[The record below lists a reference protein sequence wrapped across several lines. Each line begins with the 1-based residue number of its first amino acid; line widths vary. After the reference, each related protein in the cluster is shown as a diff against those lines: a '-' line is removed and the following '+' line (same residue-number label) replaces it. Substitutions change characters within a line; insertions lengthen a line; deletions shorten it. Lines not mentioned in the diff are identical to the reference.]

1 VSLFYLQK
9 NGVEKFEKGWETSLF
24 APMASS
30 MCGYI
35 ALETG
40 KTYYIS
46 GKTKYIP
53 ENENKSNPWKCCRIK
68 IIV

>member
-1 VSLFYLQK
+1 MKIIISIMSAQFK
-9 NGVEKFEKGWETSLF
+9 NFKSKNRRNS
-24 APMASS
+24 
-30 MCGYI
+30 GYI

-53 ENENKSNPWKCCRIK
+53 ENENKSSPWKCCRIK

>member
-35 ALETG
+35 ALKTG
-40 KTYYIS
+40 ETYYIS